1 MVNDI
6 RVLLVD
12 DHVMMREGLATIIAA
27 ADGITVVGQADGGIA
42 ALAGVD
48 EHKPDVLVLDYS
60 MPDLDGPAVMSQ
72 LTANGSQTRV
82 LFLTTHENIHY
93 AHKAM
98 AAGALG
104 FVVKSGALHELVG
117 AIRTVNE
124 GGRYVSSALDEQLS
138 QQLGQ
143 GELTEPTADRLSQ
156 REFQL
161 LGHLGQGHSL
171 QEAAEVMKVT
181 ESTASTYRARLM
193 KKLQL
198 KNTAQIIRFA
208 IENGITA

>member
-1 MVNDI
+1 MVNPI
-6 RVLLVD
+6 RVLLAD
-12 DHVMMREGLATIIAA
+12 DHIMMREGLASIIEMSE
-27 ADGITVVGQADGGIA
+27 GLEVVGQTNGG
-42 ALAGVD
+42 LATLEAV
-48 EHKPDVLVLDYS
+48 ERLSPDVVVLDYS
-60 MPDLDGPAVMSQ
+60 MPDLDGPDVMNKLREAGS
-72 LTANGSQTRV
+72 TARV

-104 FVVKSGALHELVG
+104 FVVKSGALDELVT
-117 AIRTVNE
+117 AIRTVHE
-124 GGRYVSSALDEQLS
+124 GGHYISAALNEQMAE
-138 QQLGQ
+138 QLGQ
-143 GELTEPTADRLSQ
+143 GGLAEPSVDRLSQ

-161 LGHLGQGHSL
+161 LSHMGQGRSL
-171 QEAAEVMKVT
+171 QEAAQAMHVT

-208 IENGITA
+208 IENGITG

>member
-6 RVLLVD
+6 RVLLAD
-12 DHVMMREGLATIIAA
+12 DHVMMREGLASIIDA
-27 ADGITVVGQADGGIA
+27 ADGITVVGQADGGVA
-42 ALAGVD
+42 ALAGV
-48 EHKPDVLVLDYS
+48 ETHSPDVLVLDYS
-60 MPDLDGPAVMSQ
+60 MPDLDGPAVMNQ
-72 LTANGSQTRV
+72 LSAAGSRTRV

-104 FVVKSGALHELVG
+104 FMVKSGALQELVG
-117 AIRTVNE
+117 AIRTVHN
-124 GGRYVSSALDEQLS
+124 GGRYVSHALDEQMAD
-138 QQLGQ
+138 QLGQ
-143 GELTEPTADRLSQ
+143 GNMAEPTVDRLSQ

-161 LGHLGQGHSL
+161 LGHLGQGRSL
-171 QEAAEVMKVT
+171 QEAAQAMHVT
-181 ESTASTYRARLM
+181 ESTASTYRSRLM

-198 KNTAQIIRFA
+198 QNTAQIIRFA